1 MMPTSK
7 HILERVKQVVIDFSE
22 IPSELQ
28 QLTSDEDLFKLGM
41 SSRSSVSLMMGLES
55 EFDIEFPD
63 EMLRKEIF
71 QSVETIGQAIES
83 LSTAKI

>member
-1 MMPTSK
+1 VPTSK
-7 HILERVKQVVIDFSE
+7 HILERVKQVVIDYSE
-22 IPSELQ
+22 IPSELN
-28 QLTSDEDLFKLGM
+28 QLTFNEDLFKLGM

-71 QSVETIGQAIES
+71 QSVETIGKAIES